1 MATTLALWL
10 GPDLRTV
17 EEIAHGT
24 TMFFAFLNR
33 LTRMMAA
40 LAVGLPGV
48 FGSAW
53 AQTPGVAVAA
63 QDGSLYADVQSWL
76 NQAVASSGDL
86 PLRMEVEVGEL
97 DRRLTLAPCAQVEP
111 YLRAG
116 SRLWGKTRVGLRCVQ
131 GSAKWNVFLPITV
144 KAYRPAWVVKGQI
157 ASGATLSESDLMMV
171 EVDWAERTSPVVA
184 NQGDWLGLVATRPL
198 STGQVLRQD
207 MVKASQVFTSGAQV
221 RVVARGP
228 GFEIATSAQAL
239 SAGVI
244 GQSARLRMDNG
255 RVVSGV
261 VVDRQ
266 TVRLSL

>member
-40 LAVGLPGV
+40 LAVGLPVV

-86 PLRMEVEVGEL
+86 PLRM
-97 DRRLTLAPCAQVEP
+97 
-111 YLRAG
+111 
-116 SRLWGKTRVGLRCVQ
+116 
-131 GSAKWNVFLPITV
+131 
-144 KAYRPAWVVKGQI
+144 
-157 ASGATLSESDLMMV
+157 
-171 EVDWAERTSPVVA
+171 
-184 NQGDWLGLVATRPL
+184 
-198 STGQVLRQD
+198 
-207 MVKASQVFTSGAQV
+207 
-221 RVVARGP
+221 
-228 GFEIATSAQAL
+228 
-239 SAGVI
+239 
-244 GQSARLRMDNG
+244 
-255 RVVSGV
+255 
-261 VVDRQ
+261 
-266 TVRLSL
+266 